1 MVNIL
6 RWRLVVGISPF
17 ERGPV
22 PHLLGGLTGRRNRT
36 VDVGRR
42 CLGDVVDVLTG
53 GGGSDLVVVVTC
65 AFGPLTGDEEFE
77 IGRHGQKGS
86 FKRCSGLNGRSVA
99 SADWRKLQEE

>member
-42 CLGDVVDVLTG
+42 CLGDVVDVLAG
-53 GGGSDLVVVVTC
+53 GGGSDLVVVITR
-65 AFGPLTGDEEFE
+65 AIGPLPGDEELE
-77 IGRHGQKGS
+77 IGRHGRRVVSRGV
-86 FKRCSGLNGRSVA
+86 SG
-99 SADWRKLQEE
+99 